1 MSNSHSTT
9 AAWIAVTFLAVAL
22 PPVQG
27 LAQTPQA
34 PGGAQAGRGGG
45 GRPQGDYNL
54 SLRTTEEKA
63 LPNPYARDETFFE
76 IPLERVLGSS
86 SAIATDKDGK
96 SIWVAE
102 RCGAQS
108 SGDREVCV
116 HSTVPPVM
124 KFDENGK
131 MVKAFGAGQI
141 VYPHSMTID
150 RDGNIWIADL
160 QSNVDRP
167 ARGGRGGGAA
177 GGALAPA
184 GPTGP
189 PLTPNG
195 NQIIKFSPEGKI
207 LLHFLVPG
215 VYGTDTA
222 HFSQPSA
229 IAIAP
234 NGDIFVAD
242 GHDSAP
248 SNNRIM
254 KFDKNGK
261 FIKIWGGPG
270 TGQSEFDC
278 PHAMAFDSQGRL
290 FVGDRGNNRIQIF
303 DQEGN
308 FLAEWKQFGKPSG
321 LFIDKNDVIYVA
333 DSESNIGQG
342 NAYIR
347 GVHIGDAKTG
357 KVTAFL
363 PDPQGNPAP
372 WNTLGG
378 TTGAEGVTSDAAG
391 NIFTAQVNP
400 PGLAKYSI
408 KRNVP
413 HK

>member
-1 MSNSHSTT
+1 
-9 AAWIAVTFLAVAL
+9 
-22 PPVQG
+22 
-27 LAQTPQA
+27 
-34 PGGAQAGRGGG
+34 
-45 GRPQGDYNL
+45 
-54 SLRTTEEKA
+54 
-63 LPNPYARDETFFE
+63 LPNPYARDETFFK
-76 IPLERVLGSS
+76 IPLDRVLGSS
-86 SAIATDKDGK
+86 SAVATDKDGK

-108 SGDREVCV
+108 SGDRDVCI

-167 ARGGRGGGAA
+167 ARGGRGGG
-177 GGALAPA
+177 GPDGAPA
-184 GPTGP
+184 PAAVTGP

-207 LLHFLVPG
+207 LFHFLVPG
-215 VYGTDTA
+215 VYGTDSA

-242 GHDSAP
+242 GHDSPP

-261 FIKIWGGPG
+261 FIKTWGGPG
-270 TGQSEFDC
+270 KGPSEFDC

-290 FVGDRGNNRIQIF
+290 FVGDRGNSRIQIF
-303 DQEGN
+303 DQDGN
-308 FLAEWKQFGKPSG
+308 LLAEWKQFGKPSG
-321 LFIDKNDVIYVA
+321 MYIDKNDVLYVA

-347 GVHIGDAKTG
+347 GVRIGDAKTG

-378 TTGAEGVTSDAAG
+378 TTGAEGVTTDAAG

-408 KRNVP
+408 KTNVP
-413 HK
+413 KR